1 MMEVFVHMKKILSV
15 PVNAF
20 ILSLIHFLWACG
32 SKSERTA
39 EEVDPKSDSLRT
51 KAFDRFV
58 DMARL
63 SCAYTMAEAL
73 SSPEIAET
81 ECENAATRKLGAGQW
96 KAEWK
101 RDLGDGLAS
110 RQFDSLCV
118 NFIRATSGEPPLPVS
133 DKVLAGGR
141 KLAAMNDAAV
151 KDLLKRAD

>member
-1 MMEVFVHMKKILSV
+1 MEVEVPMMKILSV
-15 PVNAF
+15 PASGA
-20 ILSLIHFLWACG
+20 ILALLAVLGACG
-32 SKSERTA
+32 TKSAQTT

-63 SCAYTMAEAL
+63 SCAYTLAEAL

-110 RQFDSLCV
+110 PQFDSLCV